1 MDRKKKSEISVVPQM
16 IYRSLTN
23 LSQNSRRIFF
33 VEIDKLIP
41 KFIWK
46 CKGHKMTKISL
57 KKNTDEQLTLPDLL

>member
-1 MDRKKKSEISVVPQM
+1 M

-46 CKGHKMTKISL
+46 CKEHKMTKISL

>member
-1 MDRKKKSEISVVPQM
+1 MDRKKKSEITVVPQM

-41 KFIWK
+41 KFIGKYKGPRAAETILIGCSWK
-46 CKGHKMTKISL
+46 ICILVS
-57 KKNTDEQLTLPDLL
+57 

>member
-1 MDRKKKSEISVVPQM
+1 MDRKKKSEITVVPQM

-41 KFIWK
+41 KFI
-46 CKGHKMTKISL
+46 
-57 KKNTDEQLTLPDLL
+57 